1 MATKPL
7 KNPGVTGGNR
17 KSRSTMKSPLA
28 PTGGGPS
35 GMAIDDANLGELRGT
50 LRPRAGAGVGGPASE
65 AAAGVGGS
73 RGRTA
78 TNASAQF
85 RITSK
90 LPGPTVPEAQK
101 TLANARTVPSVM
113 GGKQS
118 FLRGMATL

>member
-17 KSRSTMKSPLA
+17 TSRSTLRSPLA

-35 GMAIDDANLGELRGT
+35 GMAIDDANLGEMRGT
-50 LRPRAGAGVGGPASE
+50 LRPRGGAGVGGPASE
-65 AAAGVGGS
+65 AAMGGMAA

-90 LPGPTVPEAQK
+90 LPGAQSPEAQK
-101 TLANARTVPSVM
+101 TLANGRIIPSVM
-113 GGKQS
+113 GSKQS
-118 FLRGMATL
+118 FIRGIATL